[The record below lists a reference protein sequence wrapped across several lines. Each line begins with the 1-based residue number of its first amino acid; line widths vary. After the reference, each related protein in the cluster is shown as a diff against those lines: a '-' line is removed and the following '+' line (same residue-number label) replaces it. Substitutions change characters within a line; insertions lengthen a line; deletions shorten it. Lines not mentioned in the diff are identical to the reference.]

1 MVVMTNYLIVL
12 IQHQVVHLALI
23 HIGIVVRVVLLT
35 LRTYSHVIWAHT
47 LWMVLLIIDLVVRLL
62 GPLLHVFSIIVRS
75 F

>member
-1 MVVMTNYLIVL
+1 
-12 IQHQVVHLALI
+12 
-23 HIGIVVRVVLLT
+23 VLLT